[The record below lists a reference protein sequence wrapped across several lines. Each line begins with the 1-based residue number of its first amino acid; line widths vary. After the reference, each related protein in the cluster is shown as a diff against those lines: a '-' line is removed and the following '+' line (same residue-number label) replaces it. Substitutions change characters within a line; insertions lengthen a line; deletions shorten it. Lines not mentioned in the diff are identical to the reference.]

1 LCGSRPT
8 AGSGSHDAIR
18 IQGENVVDD
27 RGSQND
33 ARDGPRQH
41 PELRQHRL
49 VMPMLVAV
57 GQRLDGGRRQADGE
71 DQRRIPVNVD
81 ASRAITT
88 RCGSAGC

>member
-1 LCGSRPT
+1 LCGTRPT

-18 IQGENVVDD
+18 IQGEPSSIIAAPRTTRANVLD
-27 RGSQND
+27 
-33 ARDGPRQH
+33 
-41 PELRQHRL
+41 RL
-49 VMPMLVAV
+49 VPMLVAV